1 MSDAYKQCHIRLL
14 KEENSNNKSI
24 IRQRQSELVL
34 LKNHLKASMN
44 VIDYAHICSIFLIS
58 NDKILTK
65 QKDIQDRKIIG
76 LIKGKGKGID
86 PENFIFNFSSYVLL
100 DNDKS
105 LLSKGLNVSLPNKKV
120 EISECLCP
128 FELLYREISDFSKD
142 SSDKE
147 LLKSKLKEL
156 SLSSH
161 RRLKHNA
168 LEENLSKKELESL
181 KNLSKN
187 PDIVIQKSDKGNSVV
202 ILDKKVYLEK
212 MKEMLNKNDQFLKL
226 SIQEEKHY
234 NFLINLEKKIREPL

>member
-1 MSDAYKQCHIRLL
+1 MPTIFEDNPLKLL
-14 KEENSNNKSI
+14 
-24 IRQRQSELVL
+24 
-34 LKNHLKASMN
+34 N

-65 QKDIQDRKIIG
+65 QKDIEDHKIIG

-86 PENFIFNFSSYVLL
+86 PENVIFNFSSYVLS

-105 LLSKGLNVSLPNKKV
+105 LLSKGLNFSLPNKKV
-120 EISECLCP
+120 EISEYLCP
-128 FELLYREISDFSKD
+128 FELLYREVSDFSKD

-181 KNLSKN
+181 KNLRYRNSK
-187 PDIVIQKSDKGNSVV
+187 V
-202 ILDKKVYLEK
+202 
-212 MKEMLNKNDQFLKL
+212 
-226 SIQEEKHY
+226 
-234 NFLINLEKKIREPL
+234 

>member
-1 MSDAYKQCHIRLL
+1 MLS
-14 KEENSNNKSI
+14 
-24 IRQRQSELVL
+24 
-34 LKNHLKASMN
+34 
-44 VIDYAHICSIFLIS
+44 
-58 NDKILTK
+58 
-65 QKDIQDRKIIG
+65 
-76 LIKGKGKGID
+76 
-86 PENFIFNFSSYVLL
+86 

-105 LLSKGLNVSLPNKKV
+105 LLSKGLNFSLPNKKV
-120 EISECLCP
+120 EISEYLCP
-128 FELLYREISDFSKD
+128 FELLYREVSDFSKD

-161 RRLKHNA
+161 RRLKHNV

-202 ILDKKVYLEK
+202 ILDKKVYLK
-212 MKEMLNKNDQFLKL
+212 KIKEILNKNDQFLKF

-234 NFLINLEKKIREPL
+234 NFLINLEKRYVNSLKNYINWTSLMRKLMINFVLLVQNLAFCMV